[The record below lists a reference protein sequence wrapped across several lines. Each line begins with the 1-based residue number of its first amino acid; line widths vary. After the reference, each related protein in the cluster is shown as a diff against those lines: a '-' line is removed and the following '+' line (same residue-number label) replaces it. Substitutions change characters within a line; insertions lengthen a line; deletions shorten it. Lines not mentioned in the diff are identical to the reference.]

1 MKDKVILAGCGY
13 LGEYIGDMLLKK
25 RCDLSIIKVCRSV
38 KREQFSIKN
47 IIRDF
52 DKEEIDLQFINNSTV
67 IYMAPPSTISDKDDR
82 ISNFINN
89 SKGLNINK
97 MIYII

>member
-1 MKDKVILAGCGY
+1 MKDKVILAGSGY
-13 LGEYIGDMLLKK
+13 LGEYIGDMLLEK
-25 RCDLSIIKVCRSV
+25 RFDLSIIKVCRSV

-82 ISNFINN
+82 ISNFI
-89 SKGLNINK
+89 
-97 MIYII
+97 IIVRG